1 LDGTGSASQK
11 PEAPTERCA
20 RLTRG
25 GRKACKIANDEK
37 VSCRDFAEQEQMQIE
52 VDMSLV
58 LPIIP
63 ARCAHPWAHE
73 VFATGLFVD
82 SQGCTVKNVDRR
94 KREHA
99 LPANMTVS
107 HRGDVSTR
115 AANCRVGALH
125 PPALPGQG
133 PRGGWKPP
141 TLHLIRHSREGGS
154 PDVRENWIP
163 AFGRVEKPRFR
174 LPDARTGVF
183 APLRDMNFH
192 NREWGRHSCLPC
204 FSTGPGGQGHEPIR
218 SFVTGTRH
226 DLITK

>member
-1 LDGTGSASQK
+1 M
-11 PEAPTERCA
+11 
-20 RLTRG
+20 
-25 GRKACKIANDEK
+25 KI
-37 VSCRDFAEQEQMQIE
+37 
-52 VDMSLV
+52 
-58 LPIIP
+58 
-63 ARCAHPWAHE
+63 
-73 VFATGLFVD
+73 
-82 SQGCTVKNVDRR
+82 VDRR
-94 KREHA
+94 KRGHA

-107 HRGDVSTR
+107 PRGDVSTR

-125 PPALPGQG
+125 PPALPDQGSRGGWKPPTLHLIRHSRESGSPDVRENWVPAFAGMTMGSVAVRPATGRCPEWRTRRVGALHPPALPDQG

-141 TLHLIRHSREGGS
+141 TLHLIRHSRESGS

-174 LPDARTGVF
+174 LPDARTGVS

-192 NREWGRHSCLPC
+192 NREWGRHSCLPG
-204 FSTGPGGQGHEPIR
+204 FSTRPGGKGHEPIR